1 MTINLKV
8 PFSFMFKDD
17 LKSFK
22 WNRKTPWVS
31 KFDSIYTPNPNNG
44 GNQCCSIPYA
54 GSVREREHDGIIG
67 YIALSR

>member
-8 PFSFMFKDD
+8 PFSFMIEDD
-17 LKSFK
+17 LKSFE
-22 WNRKTPWVS
+22 WNSKTPRVS
-31 KFDSIYTPNPNNG
+31 KFDSINTPNPNNDE
-44 GNQCCSIPYA
+44 NQCCSIPYA